1 MTTAHNAARFAALI
15 RDSLATPVKLE
26 KGRPGQFEIAVD
38 GRIVV
43 SRKGGLLAKILGRPW
58 PGDDEV
64 LSAVRGALAGAG

>member
-1 MTTAHNAARFAALI
+1 M
-15 RDSLATPVKLE
+15 KLE

-43 SRKGGLLAKILGRPW
+43 FRKGGLLAKILGRPW